1 VIRAATIDE
10 EARKGKRYATR
21 LAVKGGGRIQ
31 FLHIAEI
38 DWISSDG
45 NYIRLHAGK
54 SAHVMRGTIAGFEA
68 GLDPA
73 QFIRINRST
82 IVNIDRIASLQ
93 PFFQRDYVVTLRDG
107 TNLRLL
113 ARYRPRL
120 QAVVGGF

>member
-1 VIRAATIDE
+1 VISYVSRV
-10 EARKGKRYATR
+10 
-21 LAVKGGGRIQ
+21 AVKGNGCIH
-31 FLHIAEI
+31 FLRIAEI
-38 DWISSDG
+38 DWISADG
-45 NYIRLHAGK
+45 NYIRLHIGK
-54 SAHVMRGTIAGFEA
+54 SSHLMRGTIAAFEE

-93 PFFQRDYVVTLRDG
+93 PFTQRDYVVTLRDG

-120 QAVVGGF
+120 QAMVGGF